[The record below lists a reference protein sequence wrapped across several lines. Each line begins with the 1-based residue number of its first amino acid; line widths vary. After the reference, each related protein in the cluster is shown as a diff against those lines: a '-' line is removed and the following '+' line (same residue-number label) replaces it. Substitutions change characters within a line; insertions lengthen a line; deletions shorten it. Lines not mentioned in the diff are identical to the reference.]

1 MKNTVAKWI
10 KEDKEKWFTGYSCIM
25 LNVLGE
31 LQEYDYL
38 EYDDLDMEKYSKIY
52 DVFCTQNTFKSKKR
66 TKDNVLQLRVLWQDI
81 DNVKD
86 IPLTIKRINKL
97 VEEGEI
103 PAYHQIVDSGT
114 GLHIKWILRDYSGS
128 KRNIK
133 AWEKLQKDFYKK
145 LKPLGADKG
154 ALDVARVLRV
164 VGSINSKNNH
174 VVKMIVDKPIL
185 PYDLWELYNKY
196 IYVPYK
202 KDEKPKKNTK
212 KNKANNIRL
221 FTSNYNLNKTRLADF
236 EKLLEIRHN
245 KMDSIR
251 NKFMMLYGT
260 YYILSGA
267 SSEATEEKLK
277 ELNRK
282 IRSKKR
288 ASNSEIK
295 TIVRNGIKRAKASV
309 ENSKVLP
316 KNETIIEMLDITI
329 EEQKALK
336 TIISKEVKANR
347 RNEHKRENRRN
358 ENGLTSRE
366 QKKQDL
372 IKRVSELKDNGYKQV
387 EIAEKLNISKGR
399 VSQILNKEL
408 KGSLNKNNIDDMSVD
423 ILVKT
428 KEEITSE
435 LPEKKQVKITE
446 QIQIDTLNKYKNY
459 KLTEIEILEKFT
471 KDKLLKKFNE
481 MAP

>member
-1 MKNTVAKWI
+1 MFHIKKMKN
-10 KEDKEKWFTGYSCIM
+10 
-25 LNVLGE
+25 
-31 LQEYDYL
+31 Q
-38 EYDDLDMEKYSKIY
+38 
-52 DVFCTQNTFKSKKR
+52 R
-66 TKDNVLQLRVLWQDI
+66 
-81 DNVKD
+81 
-86 IPLTIKRINKL
+86 RIL
-97 VEEGEI
+97 
-103 PAYHQIVDSGT
+103 
-114 GLHIKWILRDYSGS
+114 
-128 KRNIK
+128 
-133 AWEKLQKDFYKK
+133 
-145 LKPLGADKG
+145 
-154 ALDVARVLRV
+154 
-164 VGSINSKNNH
+164 
-174 VVKMIVDKPIL
+174 
-185 PYDLWELYNKY
+185 
-196 IYVPYK
+196 
-202 KDEKPKKNTK
+202 

-435 LPEKKQVKITE
+435 LQRRSK
-446 QIQIDTLNKYKNY
+446 
-459 KLTEIEILEKFT
+459 
-471 KDKLLKKFNE
+471 
-481 MAP
+481 

>member
-1 MKNTVAKWI
+1 MGSTVAKWI
-10 KEDKEKWFTGYSCIM
+10 KEDKEKWFNGYSCIM

-31 LQEYDYL
+31 LQEYNYL
-38 EYDDLDMEKYSKIY
+38 EYDNLDIEKYAGLY
-52 DVFCTQNTFKSKKR
+52 DVFCTQNTFRSKRR

-86 IPLTIKRINKL
+86 IPLTIKKIDKL

-103 PAYHQIVDSGT
+103 PPYHQIVDSGT
-114 GLHIKWILRDYSGS
+114 GLHIKWIIKDYSGS
-128 KRNIK
+128 KRNIR

-145 LKPLGADKG
+145 LKSLGADKG

-174 VVKMIVDKPIL
+174 VVKMITNKPIL

-196 IYVPYK
+196 IYVPA
-202 KDEKPKKNTK
+202 EKPKKNTRK
-212 KNKANNIRL
+212 SKSSNIRL

-267 SSEATEEKLK
+267 SSEATEEKLR
-277 ELNRK
+277 ELNKK

-295 TIVRNGIKRAKASV
+295 TIVRNGLKRAKISL
-309 ENSKVLP
+309 EDPKVLP
-316 KNETIIEMLDITI
+316 KNETIIEMLDIAI
-329 EEQKALK
+329 EEQKVLK
-336 TIISKEVKANR
+336 TIISKEVKNNR
-347 RNEHKRENRRN
+347 RNERKRENRRN
-358 ENGLTSRE
+358 KNGLTNRE

-372 IKRVSELKDNGYKQV
+372 IKKITELKDNGYKQV

-399 VSQILNKEL
+399 VSQVLNRENKEL
-408 KGSLNKNNIDDMSVD
+408 NKNSIDDVNNDIGVD
-423 ILVKT
+423 ILIKT
-428 KEEITSE
+428 KEEITKE
-435 LPEKKQVKITE
+435 LPENEQV
-446 QIQIDTLNKYKNY
+446 QIKEIENLNKYKNY
-459 KLTEIEILEKFT
+459 RPNELNLTEDTQNRF
-471 KDKLLKKFNE
+471 LKKFNE
-481 MAP
+481 LAT